1 MTTDSPLTP
10 PLLAI
15 ISSSN
20 AHENARVR
28 VWTLYYTSCIPCCTY
43 CLSWSQGLF
52 REFLILSRTRINTT
66 YPYPQRRM
74 GRSDMSSSTL
84 EHLAPSFSRQT
95 KLRAFCY
102 AYSLFGSSSMNT
114 RSARCLMN
122 GSILFLSW
130 VYILDGA
137 EGNSEDL
144 LC

>member
-1 MTTDSPLTP
+1 VTTDSPLTP

-84 EHLAPSFSRQT
+84 EHLAPSFSRQA
-95 KLRAFCY
+95 KLRAF
-102 AYSLFGSSSMNT
+102 
-114 RSARCLMN
+114 
-122 GSILFLSW
+122 
-130 VYILDGA
+130 
-137 EGNSEDL
+137 L
-144 LC
+144 LCIQPLRFQFHEYSQCTLSHEWFNTLLKLGVHT